1 MCGGFPG
8 HCLLTPKRRS
18 PSQQLIVD
26 SKCAII
32 AWSIVALQVLLPQL
46 EALNADITVLSAD
59 TDAERRKQGAS
70 SREVADLKDKLQQVA
85 CPLFVSLPVL
95 LTCNAA
101 SCVPAQS
108 PFADIYVCSS
118 QDQLVCTK
126 NLSHLLVT
134 LHSKANCTHVPV
146 QPVLQ
151 CLVSSH

>member
-1 MCGGFPG
+1 M
-8 HCLLTPKRRS
+8 
-18 PSQQLIVD
+18 
-26 SKCAII
+26 
-32 AWSIVALQVLLPQL
+32 LLPQL

-101 SCVPAQS
+101 SSVPAQS

-126 NLSHLLVT
+126 TLSHLFSWL
-134 LHSKANCTHVPV
+134 AW
-146 QPVLQ
+146 
-151 CLVSSH
+151 

>member
-1 MCGGFPG
+1 MLLNVQCLVCGGFRG

-95 LTCNAA
+95 LTCTAA
-101 SCVPAQS
+101 SGVPAQN
-108 PFADIYVCSS
+108 PFVDIYVCSS
-118 QDQLVCTK
+118 QDQLVCNK
-126 NLSHLLVT
+126 NLSHLFSWL
-134 LHSKANCTHVPV
+134 AR
-146 QPVLQ
+146 
-151 CLVSSH
+151 